1 MFRAKYSFPVDT
13 WSLGIIAYVMLS
25 GSAPFSANSL
35 RSIRKKILVGDF
47 NFNGPAWKNIS
58 QDAKDFISR
67 ILVKKSRPTP
77 NELLNDKWVKV
88 DGTAPNAL
96 LAPTIVQRMHEFT
109 AMDKLRRMTSQMMV
123 ATLPPESLVGLEQMF
138 KTFDKDNSGHISI
151 DELRTGLK
159 KLSTTTGG
167 KQLLD
172 DELNKLVATLDLDGN
187 GQLDYKEFVAATIH
201 MAKLET
207 DVCPMIDHGH
217 EQRIGPRWL
226 RIGCMLI
233 GSTYLCV
240 LLPS

>member
-1 MFRAKYSFPVDT
+1 
-13 WSLGIIAYVMLS
+13 
-25 GSAPFSANSL
+25 
-35 RSIRKKILVGDF
+35 
-47 NFNGPAWKNIS
+47 
-58 QDAKDFISR
+58 
-67 ILVKKSRPTP
+67 LVKKSRPTP

-217 EQRIGPRWL
+217 EQRIYWP
-226 RIGCMLI
+226 
-233 GSTYLCV
+233 T
-240 LLPS
+240 